1 MNNRE
6 YQEILENL
14 LHRIDLLEKQL
25 KKSKKADKDYDG
37 DGEVESG
44 TEEYFGSKDKAI
56 KKAIAKKKNKKIEE
70 ALDRVGGNY
79 NNNNPGLRCLMHMVN
94 KNSPL
99 VESASNILS
108 NKKQTTTNKFK
119 DNGTKIQ
126 LSESLTFGGFP
137 ALRKLN
143 ENGVVSQFNDA
154 DDKGNDERVA
164 TQPDNLSDLQA
175 QLNNMED
182 QFHQAESDL
191 SDSDSRW
198 SGTMAGRSMRKQI
211 ADLENKIRVHPE
223 TQAKIKAAEAARAA
237 QGPGFFSR
245 RAKDPDWLHDASQRG
260 EMIGGLPAPSETPR
274 ERGLGLGPKS
284 LPPTDYDL
292 GKSGRR
298 ER

>member
-56 KKAIAKKKNKKIEE
+56 KKSIAKKKNKKIQE

-143 ENGVVSQFNDA
+143 ENGVVGQFNDS
-154 DDKGNDERVA
+154 DDRGNDEKVA
-164 TQPDNLSDLQA
+164 TRTDSVAQKIGLMNSWGGNPVEYDVTTDEGLARALQHIQGVRTGMDA
-175 QLNNMED
+175 
-182 QFHQAESDL
+182 A
-191 SDSDSRW
+191 DSR
-198 SGTMAGRSMRKQI
+198 SNISQSELDADKHNSQFLDQLTQMAKQRR
-211 ADLENKIRVHPE
+211 LKVKH
-223 TQAKIKAAEAARAA
+223 
-237 QGPGFFSR
+237 QG
-245 RAKDPDWLHDASQRG
+245 
-260 EMIGGLPAPSETPR
+260 IGGHWTM
-274 ERGLGLGPKS
+274 
-284 LPPTDYDL
+284 DY
-292 GKSGRR
+292 GASK
-298 ER
+298 